1 MKNKRKLIGLFLM
14 GLIVISCSEIFEK
27 DLSKKTI
34 SLTAPSDKVLTS
46 YNSILFLWN
55 EVEGVTGY
63 NIKIVTPTFDS
74 VQNIIVDSNV
84 TTTRLQLSLNP
95 GRYQW
100 TVTAY
105 NNSSNTSAQPRT
117 LTIIAD
123 TLLEN
128 AFIRLLSPASA
139 INKTSVAFKWDLVY
153 NATSYIFELKK
164 TDWTTGVLVE
174 SKEVT
179 TNTITV
185 NALENTKYYWGV
197 KAKNSSSESQFY
209 KQILTID
216 TIPPSSPQLLTPANS
231 QSITGLSV
239 TFSWKD
245 AANAGANARD
255 SLLVYTDTA
264 KTQKI
269 LSLLISDST
278 YSYDFTSKQKYYWQ
292 VGTLDEAGNSGTRS
306 ALYSFV
312 LK

>member
-1 MKNKRKLIGLFLM
+1 M
-14 GLIVISCSEIFEK
+14 C
-27 DLSKKTI
+27 
-34 SLTAPSDKVLTS
+34 
-46 YNSILFLWN
+46 
-55 EVEGVTGY
+55 
-63 NIKIVTPTFDS
+63 
-74 VQNIIVDSNV
+74 
-84 TTTRLQLSLNP
+84 
-95 GRYQW
+95 
-100 TVTAY
+100 
-105 NNSSNTSAQPRT
+105 
-117 LTIIAD
+117 
-123 TLLEN
+123 
-128 AFIRLLSPASA
+128 IR
-139 INKTSVAFKWDLVY
+139 DRY

-255 SLLVYTDTA
+255 SLLAVSYTHLDVY
-264 KTQKI
+264 KR
-269 LSLLISDST
+269 
-278 YSYDFTSKQKYYWQ
+278 Q
-292 VGTLDEAGNSGTRS
+292 VLKWIFGSRTRS
-306 ALYSFV
+306 KTEIKLNLFIRPTIIY
-312 LK
+312 